1 MQDHNRNLSSII
13 WTIQNEAPAPGE
25 SKGSSANIQEGEN
38 TAGFVEAETSDS
50 IWAGRQRSA
59 WRSFF
64 YVILAT
70 LVLVAAYIFVLG
82 GRSGEV
88 SDHAYEVGQNM
99 PKPATPAEHAISNS
113 PASAAPVVAGGPAVP
128 AVAVEQDVNFSNQEI
143 HARQSIILQQ
153 LEQLTLAIADI
164 KTGNDQHWN
173 DSLVEL
179 KRIEDDFQ
187 HKVDTVAAAV
197 AGLQTGSSA
206 QVGSA
211 VPDVKGSSDAGAK
224 QMNANGVPASGKW
237 VVNVANSGQLES
249 IEKLMDKLHK
259 RGIPAETQEV
269 HSGGKTRY
277 RLRIPGFSS
286 SAEARDY
293 ARDLDDDL
301 GLKDPWVSRR

>member
-25 SKGSSANIQEGEN
+25 SKGSSANLQEGEN
-38 TAGFVEAETSDS
+38 TAGFGEAETSDS

-64 YVILAT
+64 YVILAI

-82 GRSGEV
+82 GRSGEL

-99 PKPATPAEHAISNS
+99 PKSAAPAEHAISNS
-113 PASAAPVVAGGPAVP
+113 PASAAPAVAGEPAVP

-164 KTGNDQHWN
+164 KTGNDQHWI
-173 DSLVEL
+173 DSRDEL
-179 KRIEDDFQ
+179 KRIQDDFQ
-187 HKVDTVAAAV
+187 HKIDTVAAAV

-206 QVGSA
+206 QAGSA

-224 QMNANGVPASGKW
+224 QLNASGVPASGKW